1 MSDYIPDPRQK
12 PDPLNYRA
20 EYTYEPVGG
29 RSSFALLGILAAFA
43 LIGGLLFFGSS
54 KGPSDQQAMEPT
66 ATQTAPAK
74 PGMPATPAPANPAAP
89 RQ

>member
-20 EYTYEPVGG
+20 EYTYEPVSG
-29 RSSFALLGILAAFA
+29 RSSFALLGILAALA
-43 LIGGLLFFGSS
+43 LIGGLLFFGS
-54 KGPSDQQAMEPT
+54 GQRPNDQQAMEPP
-66 ATQTAPAK
+66 AVTQT
-74 PGMPATPAPANPAAP
+74 PATPGTPANPAPATPAAP